1 MRHPMYHKQPS
12 MGDRVLQGAET
23 VGKIYAAGKTA
34 FEIGR
39 AIGTVARYATP
50 LLALA

>member
-23 VGKIYAAGKTA
+23 IGKIYTAGKTA
-34 FEIGR
+34 MEIGR